1 MPIGGET
8 LSLTIVAS
16 GASYTVSG
24 TTDEEGVW
32 QAIAVEDLTDL
43 GATFITF
50 FDVATLTIDYAGN
63 AGDATMQPTAASN
76 LVLEGIGLLRAE
88 VTTEDTVLELN
99 QDGVYELELTF
110 QAELATQNTYIEGL
124 TYEWVQQNESGN
136 VTSSGLVEVKGGQ
149 LLLSGTANATDTLVL
164 TSDPTKSWIQPS
176 MNPISFTFIGGPEDQ
191 TNETDGN
198 DTTNN
203 TNTTGPSFPDAT
215 LPGTVDCG
223 TATYPWID
231 DGTDASITCTVTNP
245 NPFDV
250 TLGFSWIEYPTTPPP
265 LTFESVMGEP
275 GPPTSIS
282 ANGTTQIEFTPVR
295 NGPSDG
301 LFPGLQGD
309 PYQIFFTCK
318 SDGTNLCDSMT
329 MPTASVEGELQW
341 TLGEQPQV
349 EEPVNQAPT
358 ENKGSATLIVGGII
372 GLLVLIGAGAGVVL
386 LRNSEEEDDDW
397 YMEEE
402 EEPPVSKPVQKPTPS
417 SSKTLDELKSE
428 GRSLDDIEAPEE
440 RRPSLFDEFDG
451 QDEGEIESHEID
463 QSEEEASDVEEED
476 DGISVDE
483 NGTEWWEDEEGVW
496 WYREEGWEDWAVWEE

>member
-1 MPIGGET
+1 MIIDNDEDFNF
-8 LSLTIVAS
+8 AFFN
-16 GASYTVSG
+16 YVS
-24 TTDEEGVW
+24 E
-32 QAIAVEDLTDL
+32 
-43 GATFITF
+43 ATFITF

-164 TSDPTKSWIQPS
+164 TSDPTKPWIQPS
-176 MNPISFTFIGGPEDQ
+176 VNPISFTFIGGPEDQ

-198 DTTNN
+198 GTTNN
-203 TNTTGPSFPDAT
+203 TNTTGPSFPDTT
-215 LPGTVDCG
+215 LSALIECG
-223 TATYPWID
+223 TATYAWED
-231 DGTDASITCTVTNP
+231 NGADEAITCTITNP

-250 TLGFSWIEYPTTPPP
+250 FLGFSWKVTPTTPPP
-265 LTFESVMGEP
+265 FTFEAPFGVDS
-275 GPPTSIS
+275 GPPLTIS
-282 ANGTTQIEFTPVR
+282 AAASIQVDFSPVR

-301 LFPGLQGD
+301 LFPGMQGVD
-309 PYQIFFTCK
+309 YVVYITC
-318 SDGTNLCDSMT
+318 SEYGGANPCDSMAT
-329 MPTASVEGELQW
+329 STASTEGELQW
-341 TLGEQPQV
+341 TLGEQPEV
-349 EEPVNQAPT
+349 EQPVDTTPT
-358 ENKGSATLIVGGII
+358 ETKNSTPLIIGSIVGVL
-372 GLLVLIGAGAGVVL
+372 LLVAVAGGVVV
-386 LRNSEEEDDDW
+386 LRKNAEDEDDDW

-402 EEPPVSKPVQKPTPS
+402 EELPASKPVQKPTPS
-417 SSKTLDELKSE
+417 SSKPLDELKSE

-451 QDEGEIESHEID
+451 QDEGEIESYEID